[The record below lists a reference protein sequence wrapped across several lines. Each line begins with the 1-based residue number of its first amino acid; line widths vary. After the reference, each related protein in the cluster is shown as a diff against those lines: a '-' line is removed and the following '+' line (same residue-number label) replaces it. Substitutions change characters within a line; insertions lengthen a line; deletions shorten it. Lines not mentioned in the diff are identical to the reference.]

1 MSLKTIISTRE
12 CYEGRDI
19 NEDSYQVGSYSEL
32 YDNPEIDTDTIE
44 WSSDI
49 WESETDYFNNV
60 LEFEKNKYEKRYKT
74 EVLELVLCGKVG
86 LWNGSCVGGK
96 LVSFNNPISMGDVDD
111 IEVTIEEDRTIV
123 ASGHHHDG
131 SHHMFLYFLTESAM
145 KKAGIFNTYEYYGAD
160 NFTADDYEAIFDKLN
175 PVKLSKNNE
184 HCSL

>member
-12 CYEGRDI
+12 CYEGKNM
-19 NEDSYQVGSYSEL
+19 NEEWYEIGPFSEL
-32 YDNPEIDTDTIE
+32 YDSPEIDTDTIAF
-44 WSSDI
+44 SSEAWD
-49 WESETDYFNNV
+49 SEIDFFNNV
-60 LEFEKNKYEKRYKT
+60 LAFEKNKYEKRYKT
-74 EVLELVLCGKVG
+74 DVLELVLCGKVG

-96 LVSFNNPISMGDVDD
+96 LVSFDNPISMGDVDD
-111 IEVTIEEDRTIV
+111 IEVTMDEDRTLV
-123 ASGHHHDG
+123 VSGHHHDG
-131 SHHMFLYFLTESAM
+131 SHHMFLYFLTESSM